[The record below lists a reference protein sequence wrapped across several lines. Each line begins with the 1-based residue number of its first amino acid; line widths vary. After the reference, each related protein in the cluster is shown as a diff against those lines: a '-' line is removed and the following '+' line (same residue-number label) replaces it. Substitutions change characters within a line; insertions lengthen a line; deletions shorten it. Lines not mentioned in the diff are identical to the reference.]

1 VKTDAPFAFR
11 AQRRYFDA
19 MKAIDRLTEAH
30 AAAQAGRH
38 EEALNEY
45 IWFHEHALAE
55 DRALRGVRLSFAL
68 AFWKELGEAYPS
80 AMEALLALRDR
91 KVAILAA
98 GVEDWE
104 LFNDVSALNDT
115 LGNARNTY
123 DLFKRINDRS
133 PDFADRCIGVAMPS
147 LVACEDFDLAR
158 SFMGDPEEVI
168 ARRIEQLNEDVASAK
183 ERPDAE
189 KRDRILDAYAQLTAE
204 DILLVAKVLRH
215 TNGETLA
222 DELLTSALQAVDDP
236 EVRTAVSTLI
246 GARDNT

>member
-1 VKTDAPFAFR
+1 VKADAPFALG
-11 AQRRYFDA
+11 APGPYFDA
-19 MKAIDRLTEAH
+19 MKAIDRLTEAY

-55 DRALRGVRLSFAL
+55 ARSLRGVRLSFAL
-68 AFWKELGEAYPS
+68 VYWKELGEAYPP

-98 GVEDWE
+98 GVEAWE

-123 DLFKRINDRS
+123 DLFKHINDRS
-133 PDFADRCIGVAMPS
+133 PDFADHCIGVAMPS
-147 LVACEDFDLAR
+147 LVACEDFELAR

-168 ARRIEQLNEDVASAK
+168 AQRIEQLNEDVASTK
-183 ERPDAE
+183 ERHDAE
-189 KRDRILDAYAQLTAE
+189 KRDRILNAFAQLTAE
-204 DILLVAKVLRH
+204 DILLVAKVLHH
-215 TNGETLA
+215 TNGETQA
-222 DELLTSALQAVDDP
+222 EELLASSLQAVDDP

-246 GARDNT
+246 GARNTT